1 MLTNDEYHAKT
12 DVVSNSMLNVLSG
25 PKGPQ
30 LFDAYYISKTLKQPE
45 SDAMALG
52 SLVHCL
58 SLEPDAFES
67 RFAEMPAGLDRVR
80 KAGKIAW
87 NCFESNSNIHTL
99 HIVEPQDINRR
110 TAAGKVEYAEFL
122 STVNGRQAISEDDW
136 KQAQAYIDSLEAT
149 RGKTIIKRDEYE
161 TALACADAL
170 RGHNQIGPI
179 LEIENAMIEKPLS
192 FEFEGVNCRCKP
204 DWVSLDHALILDVK
218 TTQDASPAGFARSA
232 ADYGYY
238 RQAAFYRHAIELLT
252 GIECRFLFA
261 CVETSA
267 PYAVACYE
275 PSAEMLRAGLSDI
288 EALLAQYRYHFEA
301 NDWLQ
306 DWSKGI
312 VPLNLPAWHKL
323 RNK

>member
-1 MLTNDEYHAKT
+1 MSTENDEYHTKT

-58 SLEPDAFES
+58 ALEPDEFEK

-80 KAGKIAW
+80 KAGRIAW
-87 NCFESNSNIHTL
+87 FCFENNLKIEDQYVIALTREKRTNEGKAAHADYNSWAGDRE
-99 HIVEPQDINRR
+99 HI
-110 TAAGKVEYAEFL
+110 
-122 STVNGRQAISEDDW
+122 SSEDW
-136 KQAQAYIDSLEAT
+136 YAALAFHSQLEASQ
-149 RGKTIIKRDEYE
+149 GKTIIKRYEYE

-170 RGHNQIGPI
+170 RGHNQIGSI

-192 FEFEGVNCRCKP
+192 FEFEGVDCRCKP

-218 TTQDASPAGFARSA
+218 TTQDASPSGFARSA

-238 RQAAFYRHAIELLT
+238 RQAAFYRHAIEVLT
-252 GIECRFLFA
+252 GVECRFLFA

-275 PSAEMLRAGLSDI
+275 PSAEMLRAGLLDI
-288 EALLAQYRYHFEA
+288 EALLAEYRYRFEA